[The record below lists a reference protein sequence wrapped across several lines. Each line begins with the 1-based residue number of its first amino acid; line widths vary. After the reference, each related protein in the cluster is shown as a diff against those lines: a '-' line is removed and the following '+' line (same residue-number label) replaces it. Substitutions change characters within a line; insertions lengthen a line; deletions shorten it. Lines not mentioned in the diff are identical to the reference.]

1 MGLSRRVKRSGFLL
15 IAVVAMTAVL
25 FVFSLTVVN
34 FHRSRSQLFRKAE
47 STARAREAARA
58 GMNQG
63 LAALSR
69 EPDAAPAFGPS
80 PILPEATASLVTL
93 ERTSEG
99 LVRLQ
104 STGVSGSS
112 RIIEEALV
120 SPTHTVFLN
129 EFDRDASQWQQ
140 SFGIPVVVAGHYVL
154 DVGLFDMLT
163 TAGDPDWKNY
173 TADFKALLSQGL
185 GLGMLV
191 RVKSDADGLDAYRAD
206 FVPDLLGGRFRL
218 TRIENDMAAVVA
230 ERRLADTG
238 LGLLFALNLWHDFR
252 LTAADDRLTLKVDGS
267 EVLTY
272 QDPDP
277 LPSGA
282 IGVQPALGT
291 IMLLDRVEVIAHQ
304 EVLARWRH

>member
-1 MGLSRRVKRSGFLL
+1 
-15 IAVVAMTAVL
+15 MTGVL
-25 FVFSLTVVN
+25 FLFALTVVN
-34 FHRSRSQLFRKAE
+34 FHRARTQLFRKAE

-58 GMNQG
+58 GMNWG

-69 EPDAAPAFGPS
+69 EPESSPAFGPS
-80 PILPEATASLVTL
+80 PILPGAEATLVTL
-93 ERTSEG
+93 ERTTEG

-104 STGVSGSS
+104 STGTAGTSQVV
-112 RIIEEALV
+112 EEALI
-120 SPTHTVFLN
+120 SPSHTVLLN

-140 SFGIPVVVAGHYVL
+140 SFGIPVVVGGHYLL
-154 DVGLFDMLT
+154 DVGLFNLIT
-163 TAGDPDWKNY
+163 TAGDPEWKNY
-173 TADFKALLSQGL
+173 TADFRALLSQGL

-191 RVKSDADGLDAYRAD
+191 RVTSDADGLDAYRAD
-206 FVPDLLGGRFRL
+206 FLPDLTGGRFRL
-218 TRIENDMAAVVA
+218 TRIEDNFPQVVA
-230 ERRLADTG
+230 EKRLTESG

-252 LTAADDRLTLKVDGS
+252 LTAADDRLTLKVDGT
-267 EVLTY
+267 EVLSY

-277 LPSGA
+277 LPSGG